1 MCILQFIRIIQIK
14 ARKLLTLIKNVLK
27 VNGQK
32 SQRRYHGL
40 RIINDDATKDVRE
53 IFDSTG
59 KSVLMEELHGR
70 RFTEYGISSPR
81 FDLCEQETLKAV
93 ENASW
98 KEVET
103 DENNCRVFVTSDI
116 PGGKTNVVDIEIVPD
131 DTLFLIEEIGI
142 EPDMYKYVLKNGY
155 PAHSTASELNG
166 GKRPPYWMKKAFV
179 LTVSDIPA
187 ADVNE
192 TSLYYCKS
200 TDEDG
205 NEYKKI
211 NLIPG
216 LPECGC
222 MITVVD
228 SKKIKDFRLK
238 EMSLISRQQAL
249 EMGFKTA
256 LVNDRADKLIS
267 HYEEK
272 KEMNQRPSSH
282 NYHTFLLFVD
292 LKERDF
298 DDFDFSR
305 TQLQDVDMQRASLYT
320 ASFKYSRLSNV
331 NLNGAYAERADFISS
346 SLYNVK
352 MMGTDLRG
360 SRFDHSDIKDSA
372 LNGINLKGASLVK
385 AKISHSSLSGANLQ
399 GSILVKA
406 DLHKT
411 VCSNANFE
419 KAVLRKTDFSGADLR
434 YVNFKDADLR
444 GAILSGACLE
454 GAHFDGADLRG
465 AVLDGTWG
473 FYISFKNAIMDKAS
487 LRSVRFGNCI
497 MKNARLR
504 DANLKMA
511 LLDDANMKGAD
522 LSDAKMDLSALNGAC
537 MTDCILKNVD
547 LTNAEMCGASLK
559 RAVMNM
565 ANLSGTDLGEA
576 DLSKA
581 SLIWTSL
588 TKASLSLVN
597 ADEADFSYAHMEK
610 TSVDGARFRRCNF
623 NQTRLYD
630 VDLNAADM
638 EDTCMDNIDWTSDPC
653 ILPDITKDKD
663 KETENPCKE
672 SDPQKDEADTGEKME
687 NVGTVAESGTDTCP
701 EG

>member
-32 SQRRYHGL
+32 TQRRYHGL

-53 IFDSTG
+53 IFNSTG
-59 KSVLMEELHGR
+59 ESLLMNALHKS
-70 RFTEYGISSPR
+70 RFPEYGMSSPS
-81 FDLCEQETLKAV
+81 FNGCEQETLNAV
-93 ENASW
+93 KNASW
-98 KEVET
+98 KEADT
-103 DENNCRVFVTSDI
+103 DEENCRVFVTSDI
-116 PGGKTNVVDIEIVPD
+116 PGGKTNVVDIETVPD
-131 DTLFLIEEIGI
+131 DTLFLIEAIGI
-142 EPDMYKYVLKNGY
+142 ECDFYEDILKQGCTPNSI
-155 PAHSTASELNG
+155 AFSIINE
-166 GKRPPYWMKKAFV
+166 RPHPRWQKKAFV

-187 ADVNE
+187 TDTKE
-192 TSLYYCKS
+192 TSLYYYES
-200 TDEDG
+200 TDEEG
-205 NEYKKI
+205 VEYKNI
-211 NLIPG
+211 EIIPG
-216 LPECGC
+216 SPECNRT
-222 MITVVD
+222 ITAVD

-238 EMSLISRQQAL
+238 EMSIISRQQAL
-249 EMGFKTA
+249 EIGFETA
-256 LVNDRADKLIS
+256 LVGSRANTFIS
-267 HYEEK
+267 YYKEK
-272 KEMNQRPSSH
+272 RKMSQRPSG
-282 NYHTFLLFVD
+282 YIYQADLLNVD
-292 LKERDF
+292 LSDRSFSEY
-298 DDFDFSR
+298 DFSR
-305 TQLQDVDMQRASLYT
+305 TKLTDVNMQKASLHD
-320 ASFKYSRLSNV
+320 ASFRYSELGRV
-331 NLNGAYAERADFISS
+331 NLNGAYTKRADFMSS
-346 SLYNVK
+346 SLFDVK
-352 MMGTDLRG
+352 MMGGDFSESLFNYASIGESVLRG
-360 SRFDHSDIKDSA
+360 ANF
-372 LNGINLKGASLVK
+372 KGASLVK
-385 AKISHSSLSGANLQ
+385 TLISYSDLTGANLR
-399 GSILVKA
+399 GANLVKA
-406 DLHKT
+406 DFRNSRCFN
-411 VCSNANFE
+411 VNFK
-419 KAVLRKTDFSGADLR
+419 KAVLRKAKFARTDLR
-434 YVNFKDADLR
+434 CANFKNADLR
-444 GAILSGACLE
+444 GANLIGARLE
-454 GAHFDGADLRG
+454 GACFDGADLRG
-465 AVLDGTWG
+465 AVLDGACG

-547 LTNAEMCGASLK
+547 LTNAEMCEASLK

-653 ILPDITKDKD
+653 ILPGITKDKD

-672 SDPQKDEADTGEKME
+672 SDPQKDEADTDEKME
-687 NVGTVAESGTDTCP
+687 NVGTVAEAGTDTCP